1 MLVPAYLHTTVE
13 DINKL
18 INRNP
23 SMFISYSPYKKYNVI
38 NEIQNDEWNMFQYVS
53 INSDG
58 KIMGYYSAIRDQM
71 ANMISGCLFIH
82 FKKEAY
88 YEQETASKDLR
99 EFINMLATL
108 PMINMIYF
116 NSVVDNKA
124 NATTYKEF
132 IDKYNGCRYIMK
144 KYARLTDGKIYD
156 CYQYQL
162 DVEGYEEDLG
172 GHYIKI

>member
-82 FKKEAY
+82 FKKEDY
-88 YEQETASKDLR
+88 YEQDTASKDLR
-99 EFINMLATL
+99 EFVNMLATH

-116 NSVVDNKA
+116 NSVAENKA
-124 NATTYKEF
+124 NWTTYEEF
-132 IDKYNGCRYIMK
+132 MNKYGGYRYIMK
-144 KYARLTDGKIYD
+144 KYARLTDGKIHD
-156 CYQYQL
+156 CFQYQL
-162 DVEGYEEDLG
+162 DVEGYEEGLG